1 MPDSLRRGI
10 RTALWF
16 VLAAIPVIPTVAS
29 SLNIPAEDVAKVVA
43 VLTAVGSVLTA
54 VINFAEDKG
63 VIPAVLKA
71 EASSGDNPVGPVG
84 PPE

>member
-16 VLAAIPVIPTVAS
+16 ILAAIPG
-29 SLNIPAEDVAKVVA
+29 IPAMASAFNLSATTVGKVVA
-43 VLTAVGSVLTA
+43 VLTFLGAVFTG

-63 VIPAVLKA
+63 VIPAFLKA
-71 EASSGDNPVGPVG
+71 TASSGADPITHDPRV
-84 PPE
+84 